1 MLCFVALFII
11 PQSKS
16 QGKLTVLGVLNIS
29 PFEEPLELL
38 KGRLT
43 SPEAVAQE
51 TKEALN
57 QA

>member
-1 MLCFVALFII
+1 MQANGAKGI
-11 PQSKS
+11 
-16 QGKLTVLGVLNIS
+16 LNIS
-29 PFEEPLELL
+29 AFEEPLGPL

-43 SPEAVAQE
+43 SPKAIAQE